1 MRYLLDTHTF
11 LWLVSEPGR
20 IPGSTLDLLGGRSH
34 ELLVSAVGAFELS
47 TKYRLGKLPEAQR
60 ALLTYGDL
68 VARLGAVELPI
79 SRHPG
84 LVAGELAWDHRDPFD
99 RLLAAQGLTESLTLV
114 SADPAFATLGGLQT
128 VWGSQEP
135 VGR

>member
-20 IPGSTLDLLGGRSH
+20 IPGSTLDLLGDHSH
-34 ELLVSAVGAFELS
+34 ELLVSAVSAFELS
-47 TKYRLGKLPEAQR
+47 TKYRIRKLPEAQR
-60 ALLTYGDL
+60 VLLTYGDL

-79 SRHPG
+79 SSHHG

-114 SADPAFATLGGLQT
+114 TADPAFTTLGGLRT
-128 VWGSQEP
+128 VWD
-135 VGR
+135 